1 MSIPVVVISHTTD
14 QKSATFL
21 LKDQIENI
29 SGLQKIT
36 VSITTAHFAIVV
48 EKYP

>member
-1 MSIPVVVISHTTD
+1 MSIPVVVISHTID

-21 LKDQIENI
+21 LKGQIENI
-29 SGLQKIT
+29 SGLQNLT
-36 VSITTAHFAIVV
+36 VSITTANFAIVV